1 MNFTDKSYWFQLAYL
16 LLFIVGSIIVFSS
29 LSLFV
34 GHFSGAATGSRWY
47 LYVVQSIGLF
57 GMFFV
62 PAVFFSYYATK
73 KWFSY
78 SAADKIAPLP
88 LVGYVLILSLFILP
102 VVAGL
107 GHLNEQ
113 ITLPESMK
121 QVEAW
126 MQKIEEANRTVVQT
140 LIANSNIPILLLN
153 IVVMALF
160 PAIFEEFLFRGTLQ
174 PFFTKWFANKH
185 VAIIVTAFIF
195 SAIHFQFYGFIPRFL
210 LGIYLG
216 YLFVWSQSLWLPIIA
231 HFMHNANSLIFD
243 YGAQRRGIDL
253 EAIDPSQIP
262 EFYPVVLF
270 CAFCVGVGAY
280 YLWRKAAKIASPS
293 NTSKTF

>member
-1 MNFTDKSYWFQLAYL
+1 MQQKNGFLTAQ
-16 LLFIVGSIIVFSS
+16 
-29 LSLFV
+29 
-34 GHFSGAATGSRWY
+34 
-47 LYVVQSIGLF
+47 
-57 GMFFV
+57 
-62 PAVFFSYYATK
+62 P
-73 KWFSY
+73 
-78 SAADKIAPLP
+78 KIAPLP

-113 ITLPESMK
+113 ITLPEPM
-121 QVEAW
+121 QQIEMW
-126 MQKIEEANRTVVQT
+126 MRNMEEAGKAAIQT
-140 LIANSNIPILLLN
+140 LTANSNIPILLLN

-210 LGIYLG
+210 IGIYLG
-216 YLFVWSQSLWLPIIA
+216 YLFVWGKSLWLPIIA
-231 HFMHNANSLIFD
+231 HFMHNAVSLIFD

-253 EAIDPSQIP
+253 EAIEPSQVP

-270 CAFCVGVGAY
+270 CAFCVALGAY
-280 YLWRKAAKIASPS
+280 YLWRRAGKVKAC
-293 NTSKTF
+293 

>member
-1 MNFTDKSYWFQLAYL
+1 
-16 LLFIVGSIIVFSS
+16 
-29 LSLFV
+29 
-34 GHFSGAATGSRWY
+34 
-47 LYVVQSIGLF
+47 
-57 GMFFV
+57 
-62 PAVFFSYYATK
+62 
-73 KWFSY
+73 
-78 SAADKIAPLP
+78 
-88 LVGYVLILSLFILP
+88 
-102 VVAGL
+102 
-107 GHLNEQ
+107 
-113 ITLPESMK
+113 
-121 QVEAW
+121 
-126 MQKIEEANRTVVQT
+126 
-140 LIANSNIPILLLN
+140 
-153 IVVMALF
+153 
-160 PAIFEEFLFRGTLQ
+160 LFRGTLQ

-210 LGIYLG
+210 IGIYLG
-216 YLFVWSQSLWLPIIA
+216 YLFVWGKSLWLPIIA

-280 YLWRKAAKIASPS
+280 YLWRKTAKIASPS

>member
-1 MNFTDKSYWFQLAYL
+1 MAYL
-16 LLFIVGSIIVFSS
+16 LLFIAGGVIIFSS
-29 LSLFV
+29 LSLLV
-34 GHFSGAATGSRWY
+34 GQLSELSIGSRWY
-47 LYVVQSIGLF
+47 LYVIQSISSF
-57 GMFFV
+57 GIFFA
-62 PAVFFSYYATK
+62 PAVFFSYFATK

-78 SAADKIAPLP
+78 SAADKIAPPP

-102 VVAGL
+102 VIAGL

-113 ITLPESMK
+113 ITLPESM
-121 QVEAW
+121 QQIETW
-126 MQKIEEANRTVVQT
+126 MRNMEEASKAAIQMLTAHST
-140 LIANSNIPILLLN
+140 IPILLLN

-231 HFMHNANSLIFD
+231 HLMHNAVSLIFD

-270 CAFCVGVGAY
+270 CAFCVGVGVY
-280 YLWRKAAKIASPS
+280 RLWRKAGEVGLS
-293 NTSKTF
+293 